1 MQLKKKQQDPPKDEI
16 IYSITAKEYADLSA
30 DERAEWSPVKAKY
43 EKIPLFCKIS
53 LIIGAICTILY
64 VIICISEPFSDFF
77 NRYVSTAFRF
87 LFAKITNILP
97 FSLAELIIILLPV
110 IAFISIWYLL
120 KFRCDTRRSS
130 TVSIVCIFSILA
142 LFLSSFV
149 LCFAA
154 GYKGT
159 SLDKKLDIKTE
170 SVSTDDLYKT
180 SEYLVDKI
188 NELSV
193 EISYGNDDFS
203 LMPYDF
209 KEMNEKLLEAYD
221 VFCQD
226 HNFISTFNSR
236 LKPVLLSEAMSYA
249 HITGIYSFFTG
260 ETNINVRFPDYTI
273 PFTSAHE
280 MAHQRG
286 IAREDEANMIAFL
299 VCIESEDPYIQYS
312 AYLNVFEYV
321 ASALYRA
328 DSKKF
333 QQIYNKLNTNT
344 YREQKAY
351 NAFFEKYDNSV
362 ASQVSG
368 AVNDTYLKAQGT
380 AGKKSYGMVVDLTV
394 AYLKTKNYIK

>member
-1 MQLKKKQQDPPKDEI
+1 MQLKKKKQNPPKDDI
-16 IYSITAKEYADLSA
+16 IYSITAKEYADMS
-30 DERAEWSPVKAKY
+30 DGERAKWSPVKAKY

-53 LIIGAICTILY
+53 LIIGAFCAILY
-64 VIICISEPFSDFF
+64 VIICISEPFADFF

-87 LFAKITNILP
+87 IFAKITNLLP
-97 FSLAELIIILLPV
+97 FSLAELIIILLPI

-130 TVSIVCIFSILA
+130 TVSIVCIFSILS

-154 GYKGT
+154 GYKDA

-170 SVSTDDLYKT
+170 AVNADDLYKT
-180 SEYLVDKI
+180 SEYLVNKI
-188 NELSV
+188 NELSS
-193 EISYGNDDFS
+193 EISYGSDDFS
-203 LMPYDF
+203 VMPYDF
-209 KEMNEKLLEAYD
+209 KEMNEKLLEAYAN
-221 VFCQD
+221 FCED
-226 HNFISTFNSR
+226 HDFISTFNSR

-260 ETNINVRFPDYTI
+260 ETNINVGFPDYTI

-286 IAREDEANMIAFL
+286 IAREDEANMVAFL
-299 VCIESEDPYIQYS
+299 VCIESNDPYIQYS

-333 QQIYNKLNTNT
+333 QQIYNRLNVHTHH
-344 YREQKAY
+344 EQKAY

-368 AVNDTYLKAQGT
+368 VVNDTYLKVQGT

-394 AYLKTKNYIK
+394 AYLKSQNYIE

>member
-1 MQLKKKQQDPPKDEI
+1 MQLKKKKPNPPKEEP
-16 IYSITAKEYADLSA
+16 IYSITAKEYADMNEN
-30 DERAEWSPVKAKY
+30 DRAQWSPVKAKY
-43 EKIPLFCKIS
+43 ERIPPFCKIS
-53 LIIGAICTILY
+53 FIIGAFCAILY
-64 VIICISEPFSDFF
+64 AIICVSEPFANFF
-77 NRYVSTAFRF
+77 NRYVSSAFRF
-87 LFAKITNILP
+87 LFAQITNLLP

-130 TVSIVCIFSILA
+130 TVSIICIFSILS

-154 GYKGT
+154 GYKDS
-159 SLDKKLDIKTE
+159 SLDKKLDIEIEAVNTE
-170 SVSTDDLYKT
+170 DLCKT
-180 SEYLVDKI
+180 SEYLIDKI
-188 NELSV
+188 NELSDR
-193 EISYGNDDFS
+193 ISYGDDDFS
-203 LMPYDF
+203 VMPYDF
-209 KEMNEKLLEAYD
+209 KEMNKKLLEAYTR
-221 VFCQD
+221 FCENHD
-226 HNFISTFNSR
+226 FITTFNSR

-260 ETNINVRFPDYTI
+260 ETNINVGFPDYTI

-299 VCIESEDPYIQYS
+299 VCIESDDPYIQYS

-328 DSKKF
+328 DSEKF
-333 QQIYNKLNTNT
+333 KQAYNKLNAST
-344 YREQKAY
+344 YHEQKAY

-362 ASQVSG
+362 ASQVTG
-368 AVNDTYLKAQGT
+368 VVNDTYLKTQGT
-380 AGKKSYGMVVDLTV
+380 AGQKSYGMVVDLTV
-394 AYLKTKNYIK
+394 AYLKYQNYIE